1 MTRLLIALLLA
12 TFGGSLIIHWLRN
25 FILQEKSPFQFEWD
39 SLLERTCLTYIM
51 ISAQQFWPLIPI
63 IIVLKLTYR
72 LFQLGSKLTISTS
85 DEPGN
90 AWQKVL
96 FKSELSFDLFLSPAW
111 AIMIGVIWQ

>member
-12 TFGGSLIIHWLRN
+12 TFGGSLIIHRLKN
-25 FILQEKSPFQFEWD
+25 FILEERSHFQFEWD
-39 SLLERTCLTYIM
+39 SLLERLCLTYIM
-51 ISAQQFWPLIPI
+51 INALHYWPLIPV
-63 IIVLKLTYR
+63 IIVLKLIYR
-72 LFQLGSKLTISTS
+72 LLQLGSKLPISTS

-90 AWQKVL
+90 VFQKVL